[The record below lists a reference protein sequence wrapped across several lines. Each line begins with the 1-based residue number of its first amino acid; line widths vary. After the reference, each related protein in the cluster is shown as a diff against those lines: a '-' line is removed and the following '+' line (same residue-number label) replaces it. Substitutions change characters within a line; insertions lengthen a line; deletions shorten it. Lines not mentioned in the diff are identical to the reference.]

1 MEIKIID
8 VRGRIMNCWKQDIQT
23 FRNLRDECGTYVFD
37 AVMAVILG
45 GTGVSKPEH
54 SAYVLAVFHKKDVSS
69 WKANAGLKSNNVT
82 GTNYSQRGFFN
93 YPYMS
98 NNKIQLEFLPDMTID
113 EVCEK
118 IKSYPEDYFR
128 KNARNDKSDPA
139 EDFVNT
145 LYKIL
150 NYAGFKIDEVQKS
163 EVMTENNRHE
173 DLVDITKI
181 IGEENNIMSD
191 MKSVFN
197 YLAKN
202 EPKIA
207 NSISYA
213 SELLMSEL
221 DSGLKVLK
229 KRRVEA
235 AENDDDA
242 ILYELTE
249 YRDIMKEYRNN
260 IENCLV
266 VSGEIK
272 NIEIKQSIHI
282 ADSQKITEDREYPGE
297 PLDEDETEPV
307 NYALYEV
314 DKNVPHPLHENF
326 LHKKICA
333 FSYMGTRYTV
343 SNWKNALVLLCNLL
357 AKENPMG
364 FSRILSE
371 HKFKGRKVSYFVN
384 RSIPG
389 KTEKIN
395 NTSTYVWVNLSANA
409 IADLMADTL
418 DYFGKDVNNF
428 SVFLRADYT
437 SLHKNE

>member
-1 MEIKIID
+1 M
-8 VRGRIMNCWKQDIQT
+8 
-23 FRNLRDECGTYVFD
+23 RDECGTYVFD

-45 GTGVSKPEH
+45 GTGISKPEQR
-54 SAYVLAVFHKKDVSS
+54 AYITTVFHKMDVSP
-69 WKANAGLKSNNVT
+69 WKANAGLKSNQVS
-82 GTNYSQRGFFN
+82 GTNYNQRGFFN
-93 YPYMS
+93 YPDVS
-98 NNKIQLEFLPDMTID
+98 NKRIQLDFLPEMSIQGIQA
-113 EVCEK
+113 C
-118 IKSYPEDYFR
+118 IKTYPENCFR
-128 KNARNDKSDPA
+128 KNAKNEKIDPA
-139 EDFVNT
+139 ENFVNT

-150 NYAGFKIDEVQKS
+150 NYAGFEIYDVQKPEVQ
-163 EVMTENNRHE
+163 TENNQCE
-173 DLVDITKI
+173 NLADETKI
-181 IGEENNIMSD
+181 IGEEDNVMSD

-207 NSISYA
+207 DSISYA

-221 DSGLKVLK
+221 DDGLKALK

-242 ILYELTE
+242 LLYELTE
-249 YRDIMKEYRNN
+249 YRNIMKEYRNN

-266 VSGEIK
+266 MSGEIK
-272 NIEIKQSIHI
+272 HIDTKQSIRI
-282 ADSQKITEDREYPGE
+282 SDSPKITEEHEYPGE
-297 PLDEDETEPV
+297 PLDEDEVEPI
-307 NYALYEV
+307 NYALYGV
-314 DKNVPHPLHENF
+314 DKNVPYPLHENF

-357 AKENPMG
+357 AKENPTG

-395 NTSTYVWVNLSANA
+395 NTNTYVWVNLSANA

-418 DYFGKDVNNF
+418 EYFGKNVNDF

-437 SLHKNE
+437 PLHKND

>member
-8 VRGRIMNCWKQDIQT
+8 VRERLLNCWKQDVQT
-23 FRNLRDECGTYVFD
+23 FRDLRDECGTYVFD
-37 AVMAVILG
+37 AVMAVLLG
-45 GTGVSKPEH
+45 GISTKILESRVYILS
-54 SAYVLAVFHKKDVSS
+54 VFHKMDVSS
-69 WKANAGLKSNNVT
+69 WKANAGLKSNSVT

-93 YPYMS
+93 YPNVS
-98 NNKIQLEFLPDMTID
+98 NNKIQLEFLHDMTID

-128 KNARNDKSDPA
+128 KNAINAKSDPA
-139 EDFVNT
+139 ENFVNT

-150 NYAGFKIDEVQKS
+150 DYAGFKIDKFQKFDA
-163 EVMTENNRHE
+163 VTEDSQHE
-173 DLVDITKI
+173 ELDDQAKI
-181 IGEENNIMSD
+181 IEEESNTMSD
-191 MKSVFN
+191 MKAVFN

-207 NSISYA
+207 DSISYA

-221 DSGLKVLK
+221 DGGLKALK
-229 KRRVEA
+229 RRRVEA
-235 AENDDDA
+235 AENDEDTL
-242 ILYELTE
+242 LYELTE
-249 YRDIMKEYRNN
+249 YRNTMKEYRNN

-266 VSGEIK
+266 ISDRTKHMGT
-272 NIEIKQSIHI
+272 KQSIH
-282 ADSQKITEDREYPGE
+282 AVDSTQMTDEHEYPGE
-297 PLDEDETEPV
+297 PLDDDETEPV

-343 SNWKNALVLLCNLL
+343 SNWKNALVLICNLL
-357 AKENPMG
+357 AKENPIG

-371 HKFKGRKVSYFVN
+371 YKFKGRKVSYFVN

-395 NTSTYVWVNLSANA
+395 NTNTYVWVNLSANA

-418 DYFGKDVNNF
+418 EYFGKNVNDF

-437 SLHKNE
+437 PLHKND